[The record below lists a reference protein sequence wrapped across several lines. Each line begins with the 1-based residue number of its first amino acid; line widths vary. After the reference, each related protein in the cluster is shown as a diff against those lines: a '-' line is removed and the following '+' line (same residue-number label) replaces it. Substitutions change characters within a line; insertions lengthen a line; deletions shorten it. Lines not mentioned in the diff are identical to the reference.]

1 MPTTSFSATT
11 PICRKPHT
19 SPNISFVA
27 HVEHIEDT
35 NTVRVTSP
43 AVILTSQ
50 LDHNNV
56 ARETHHTTVIT
67 ADIPINPKGLVKVA
81 ELTDS
86 TGGEDILLTS
96 QDGDFFHLQGVS
108 VGEEYHFPHDP
119 LDEVL
124 AGAENGR
131 EIPHQPWP
139 EHVGNTTAPCQGS
152 SIGVVV
158 PAMTDSGARNPLATQ
173 DWFSSLVVSPGCVIA
188 SQRAPHVHEKEIDGR
203 HKGYFIAD
211 VPAALTAAL
220 DAAESCLKKMFYF
233 NGDLFGP
240 TPEPAVVYNAFRN
253 APQLGWVNN
262 GWGATVSIA
271 SEKACEELP
280 GITVRVC
287 RPELLSGDAP
297 TDAAV
302 SAVERVTDKKLAI
315 YEHLAELEEVIATD
329 GDLPRWEYQL
339 TLLTQELVG
348 EQRLAVHLR
357 NLAES
362 PK

>member
-1 MPTTSFSATT
+1 MSTTSFSATT
-11 PICRKPHT
+11 PIYRKPHT

-27 HVEHIEDT
+27 HVEHIEGT

-56 ARETHHTTVIT
+56 PRETHHTTVIT
-67 ADIPINPKGLVKVA
+67 AEIPIDPEGMVKVA
-81 ELTDS
+81 ELADS
-86 TGGEDILLTS
+86 TGGEDILLTN

-108 VGEEYHFPHDP
+108 VGEEYRFPHDL
-119 LDEVL
+119 LDDVCADVED
-124 AGAENGR
+124 GR
-131 EIPHQPWP
+131 EMPHQPWP
-139 EHVGNTTAPCQGS
+139 EHVGKTTAPCQGS

-158 PAMTDSGARNPLATQ
+158 PFEADNGARNPLATQ

-220 DAAESCLKKMFYF
+220 DAAESCLKEVFYF
-233 NGDLFGP
+233 DGDLFGP
-240 TPEPAVVYNAFRN
+240 TPEPAVVYSAFRS

-262 GWGATVSIA
+262 GWGSAVSIA
-271 SEKACEELP
+271 SGKACEELP
-280 GITVRVC
+280 DITVRVY

-357 NLAES
+357 NLAEP